1 MRRVL
6 HKLQKRCKCCD
17 AVSVSSRWQSTQY
30 LSCVSTSSECGL
42 ERHSED
48 ETGLHGTCRR
58 APLSLNKAENVGIF
72 VSTDFQHSPAVNS
85 SFVQSFPNL
94 SNNSLLTEITL
105 CKNSIHFFI
114 SSFMFSYSCSHKTSG
129 VQFRKQSRM

>member
-1 MRRVL
+1 M
-6 HKLQKRCKCCD
+6 LQSTAGPANAD
-17 AVSVSSRWQSTQY
+17 AVSVSSRWQSAQY
-30 LSCVSTSSECGL
+30 LSCVSASSECGL
-42 ERHSED
+42 EPHSD
-48 ETGLHGTCRR
+48 DAETDLHGTCRR
-58 APLSLNKAENVGIF
+58 ALLSLDKAENVGIF
-72 VSTDFQHSPAVNS
+72 VSTDFQHSLAVNS

-114 SSFMFSYSCSHKTSG
+114 SSFMFSSSCSHKTSG